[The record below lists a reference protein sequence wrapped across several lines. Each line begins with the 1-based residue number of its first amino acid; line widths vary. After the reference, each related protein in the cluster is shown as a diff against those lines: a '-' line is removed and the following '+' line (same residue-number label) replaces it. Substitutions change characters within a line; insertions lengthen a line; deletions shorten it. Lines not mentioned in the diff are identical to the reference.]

1 MGACTRVLI
10 VAANIAAALALAACA
25 GGNMQGTGGTGMAG
39 GPAPKTFVVSDFVVA
54 SEVIAVDRG
63 YTARLE
69 RKVGG
74 FPTHERKQRTIERVN
89 DEIVAT
95 VVAILRESGLNA
107 QPGSEESL
115 SFDQTVGVVTGRLH
129 PDDSGKPNTIGFG
142 ENRGHVRTTM
152 TLSLF
157 AAGGKRELTTFT
169 IEPSGL
175 GRSTTNAKLAAA
187 RNNAINSVVA
197 AMGSKERLSSDV
209 EANARRIGRVAAERI
224 VAYAQEQAWITA
236 PETPAAEAKP
246 EPRQAAAKP
255 KPKPKPAAKPKP
267 DDQEPQEPAN
277 TNEPPQQ
284 QLPTWPNT

>member
-1 MGACTRVLI
+1 
-10 VAANIAAALALAACA
+10 
-25 GGNMQGTGGTGMAG
+25 MQGTGGTGMAG
-39 GPAPKTFVVSDFVVA
+39 GPAPKTFIVSDFVVA

-95 VVAILRESGLNA
+95 IVAILRESGLNA

-129 PDDSGKPNTIGFG
+129 PADNAKPNTVGFG

-157 AAGGKRELTTFT
+157 ASGGKRELTTFT
-169 IEPSGL
+169 IEPAGL
-175 GRSTTNAKLAAA
+175 SRSTTNAKLAAA

-197 AMGSKERLSSDV
+197 AMGSKERLSADV

-224 VAYAQEQAWITA
+224 IAYAQEQAWITA
-236 PETPAAEAKP
+236 PEKPEVEAKP
-246 EPRQAAAKP
+246 ERPKPAAAKP
-255 KPKPKPAAKPKP
+255 KPKPKPASKPKP
-267 DDQEPQEPAN
+267 DDQEPQEPAK
-277 TNEPPQQ
+277 TDEPPQQ
-284 QLPTWPNT
+284 QQQLPKWPNT

>member
-10 VAANIAAALALAACA
+10 VAATLVLAGCA

-39 GPAPKTFVVSDFVVA
+39 GPAPKTFIVSDFVVA

-69 RKVGG
+69 RKTGS

-95 VVAILRESGLNA
+95 IVAILRESGLNA

-115 SFDQTVGVVTGRLH
+115 SFDQTVGLVTGRLH

-142 ENRGHVRTTM
+142 ENRGHVRATM

-157 AAGGKRELTTFT
+157 ASGGKRELTTFT
-169 IEPSGL
+169 IDPASL
-175 GRSTTNAKLAAA
+175 SRSTTNAKLAAA
-187 RNNAINSVVA
+187 RNNSINSVVA

-224 VAYAQEQAWITA
+224 IAYAQEQAWITA
-236 PETPAAEAKP
+236 PETPAVEARPERPKP
-246 EPRQAAAKP
+246 VAAKP
-255 KPKPKPAAKPKP
+255 KPKPKPAAKPEE
-267 DDQEPQEPAN
+267 QPQEPAN
-277 TNEPPQQ
+277 TQEPPQQ
-284 QLPTWPNT
+284 QQQQLPKWPNT